1 MIKYINSKES
11 LENKMRNCQE
21 RKAKSTKMEYRG
33 ETTRKLV
40 NIQSVRVLEIENIEN
55 QTGSKNKT
63 NHKQSGI
70 KMPCNSQQQQWKL
83 KDSEVMPSNYWRK
96 LVFQQEICTL
106 QNFQMSIQIR
116 YCQFSSFLKC
126 FLPFTIS

>member
-63 NHKQSGI
+63 NHNQVSKCLVI
-70 KMPCNSQQQQWKL
+70 LNSNN
-83 KDSEVMPSNYWRK
+83 E
-96 LVFQQEICTL
+96 
-106 QNFQMSIQIR
+106 
-116 YCQFSSFLKC
+116 SSK
-126 FLPFTIS
+126 TVK